1 MKNYIFIVPGA
12 GVFSRLLQFAIIP
25 LADIDFDNVF
35 LTLSGIT
42 PIDEPP
48 GSFADLAYKIC
59 ERNVAEMQRAGMEDP
74 YEHIPGFVL
83 VQSKDETYEHKGFL
97 TIGERFDKFN
107 CIEKSP
113 RYKDFKKVLRKLTI
127 QPEIHSAVDQ
137 YTSENNIGSDV
148 LGVHVRLT
156 TMNLMH
162 HDLYQQ
168 VAIEDYMRIIDREL
182 KARSYRKIFV
192 AADNHESIIK
202 LKQRYGDMILHQD
215 DMIRYPGET
224 FAKFEDSLPEY
235 EWFFMKRFWQESFR
249 ECMIL
254 SRCGALICRESN
266 FSNMAIVFSDSF
278 EKISRVFRV

>member
-12 GVFSRLLQFAIIP
+12 GIFSRILQFGIIP
-25 LADIDFDNVF
+25 LADVDFDRVF
-35 LTLSGIT
+35 LTLSPIT

-59 ERNVAEMQRAGMEDP
+59 EYNVAMMQKQGMANP
-74 YEHIPGFVL
+74 YDYIPGFAL
-83 VQSKDETYEHKGFL
+83 IQNYDETFVNMGHL
-97 TIGERFDKFN
+97 PIGERFDKLN

-113 RYKDFKKVLRKLTI
+113 RYQDFKRVLGRLTI
-127 QPEIHSAVDQ
+127 KPEIYIAADNFIYANS
-137 YTSENNIGSDV
+137 IGSHT

-168 VAIEDYMRIIDREL
+168 VTIDDYFRIVDRDL
-182 KARSYRKIFV
+182 RNHNYRNIFV
-192 AADNHESIIK
+192 ASDNYESITK
-202 LKQRYGDMILHQD
+202 FQQRYGNMVISQP
-215 DMIRYPGET
+215 DMIRYPGEK

-235 EWFFMKRFWQESFR
+235 QWFFMERFWQESFR

-254 SRCGALICRESN
+254 SKCGGLVCRESN
-266 FSNMAIVFSDSF
+266 FSNMAIVFSDSYQH
-278 EKISRVFRV
+278 ISRVFRV